1 MATFSQSCIREVY
14 PREIQ
19 IQKHFLHF
27 LVVNKVFCPF
37 SVSGGINF
45 SAYVLKMA
53 HKMGISSRESLLIVV
68 SYILHSCCIRIPWN
82 GTQSCPRIM
91 YKKSIWP
98 KLCSIQVL
106 AIAFSHWMCIAF
118 QKRNGFGFTTSSI
131 LKPFYTNQSSI
142 KKQ

>member
-1 MATFSQSCIREVY
+1 MY

-68 SYILHSCCIRIPWN
+68 SYIAVVSEYPEM
-82 GTQSCPRIM
+82 G
-91 YKKSIWP
+91 
-98 KLCSIQVL
+98 
-106 AIAFSHWMCIAF
+106 
-118 QKRNGFGFTTSSI
+118 
-131 LKPFYTNQSSI
+131 LKVVQGSWT
-142 KKQ
+142 

>member
-1 MATFSQSCIREVY
+1 MATFLQSCIREVY

-68 SYILHSCCIRIPWN
+68 SYIAVVSELNTLKWDSKLSKDH
-82 GTQSCPRIM
+82 GHKKFLTQ
-91 YKKSIWP
+91 
-98 KLCSIQVL
+98 KLCSIQLL
-106 AIAFSHWMCIAF
+106 AIAFSH
-118 QKRNGFGFTTSSI
+118 
-131 LKPFYTNQSSI
+131 
-142 KKQ
+142 

>member
-1 MATFSQSCIREVY
+1 MATFLQSCIREVY

-68 SYILHSCCIRIPWN
+68 SYILHSCCIRIP
-82 GTQSCPRIM
+82 
-91 YKKSIWP
+91 
-98 KLCSIQVL
+98 
-106 AIAFSHWMCIAF
+106 
-118 QKRNGFGFTTSSI
+118 
-131 LKPFYTNQSSI
+131 
-142 KKQ
+142 

>member
-68 SYILHSCCIRIPWN
+68 SYIAVQILNTLKWDSKLSKDH
-82 GTQSCPRIM
+82 GHKKFLTQ
-91 YKKSIWP
+91 

-106 AIAFSHWMCIAF
+106 AIAFS
-118 QKRNGFGFTTSSI
+118 
-131 LKPFYTNQSSI
+131 Y
-142 KKQ
+142 

>member
-1 MATFSQSCIREVY
+1 MATFLQSCIREVY

-68 SYILHSCCIRIPWN
+68 SYIAVVSEYPEM
-82 GTQSCPRIM
+82 G
-91 YKKSIWP
+91 
-98 KLCSIQVL
+98 
-106 AIAFSHWMCIAF
+106 
-118 QKRNGFGFTTSSI
+118 
-131 LKPFYTNQSSI
+131 LKVVQGSWT
-142 KKQ
+142 